1 VRWPAIALVLV
12 APLLAAAPARA
23 DEPRSDDQL
32 AEAHRLEGALEYE
45 KALVL
50 VERII
55 AHGGADPAR
64 LASLH
69 LLAGKLAAGLD
80 RGAAAEDH
88 FARVLALRPDTRLPD
103 GTSPKLTVRF
113 EAARIRGIP
122 PLRVTTTL
130 ANRVATIAPDAD
142 PLGLVAGIAVRV
154 VDATGRPDEV
164 SERSARRVAIPPNLR
179 ATEIAALDANGNR
192 VWVGDAPAES
202 VVIAPP
208 PPPPPHHD
216 DGDHR
221 SAFAKWPTWAISA
234 GAIAAIGGG
243 FAWRTKSLQDE
254 WNRLRA
260 EPDQHDFSSLQS
272 IEHRGRTYAV
282 AADISFGV
290 AGAAAIVSLILLA
303 TDHQPKPIVGI
314 APGAATIGISA
325 TF

>member
-1 VRWPAIALVLV
+1 VRWLAIALVLV
-12 APLLAAAPARA
+12 AAPARA
-23 DEPRSDDQL
+23 DDEL

-64 LASLH
+64 LADLH
-69 LLAGKLAAGLD
+69 LFAGRLAAGLD
-80 RGAAAEDH
+80 RGASAEDH
-88 FARVLALRPDTRLPD
+88 FARVLALRPDTRLPE

-122 PLRVTTTL
+122 PLRVTTTF
-130 ANRVATIAPDAD
+130 AHGVATIAPAAD

-154 VDATGRPDEV
+154 VDSAGKPDEV
-164 SERSARRVAIPPNLR
+164 SDRAARHIAIPANTH
-179 ATEIAALDANGNR
+179 ATEIAALDASGNR
-192 VWVGDAPAES
+192 VWVGDAPAEP

-216 DGDHR
+216 EVPHR
-221 SAFAKWPTWAISA
+221 SALSRWPTWAISA

-254 WNRLRA
+254 WNRLRT
-260 EPDQHDFSSLQS
+260 EDNQHDYSSLQS
-272 IEHRGRTYAV
+272 IEHRGRTYAI
-282 AADISFGV
+282 AADVSFGA
-290 AGAAAIVSLILLA
+290 AGAAAVVALILLA
-303 TDHQPKPIVGI
+303 TEHEPKPIVGVM
-314 APGAATIGISA
+314 PGSATIGFGA
-325 TF
+325 RF

>member
-12 APLLAAAPARA
+12 APLLVAPPARA
-23 DEPRSDDQL
+23 DDEL
-32 AEAHRLEGALEYE
+32 AEAHRLENALEYE

-64 LASLH
+64 LANLH
-69 LLAGKLAAGLD
+69 MLAGKLAAGLD
-80 RGAAAEDH
+80 RGASAEDH
-88 FARVLALRPDTRLPD
+88 FARVLALRPDTRLPE

-130 ANRVATIAPDAD
+130 ANGVATISSEAD

-154 VDATGRPDEV
+154 VDASGNPNEV
-164 SERSARRVAIPPNLR
+164 SDHSARRVAIPANAR
-179 ATEIAALDANGNR
+179 ATEIAALDASGNR
-192 VWVGDAPAES
+192 VWVGDAPAEQ

-208 PPPPPHHD
+208 RPPEHHD
-216 DGDHR
+216 VVDQR

-243 FAWRTKSLQDE
+243 FAWHSKSLQDE

-260 EPDQHDFSSLQS
+260 EDNQHDFSSLQS

-303 TDHQPKPIVGI
+303 TSHEPKPIVGI
-314 APGAATIGISA
+314 TPGAATFGFA
-325 TF
+325 ARF

>member
-1 VRWPAIALVLV
+1 MRWPAIALVVV
-12 APLLAAAPARA
+12 APVLVAAPARA
-23 DEPRSDDQL
+23 DEPRGVDQL

-64 LASLH
+64 LAELH
-69 LLAGKLAAGLD
+69 LFAGKLAAGLD
-80 RGAAAEDH
+80 RGASAEDH
-88 FARVLALRPDTRLPD
+88 FARVLALRPDARLPE

-122 PLRVTTTL
+122 PLRVTTTI
-130 ANRVATIAPDAD
+130 ANGVATIAPEAD

-154 VDATGRPDEV
+154 VDASGKPDEV
-164 SERSARRVAIPPNLR
+164 SDRSARRVAIPPMAR
-179 ATEIAALDANGNR
+179 ATEIAALDASGNR
-192 VWVGDAPAES
+192 VWVGDAPVEP
-202 VVIAPP
+202 VVIT
-208 PPPPPHHD
+208 PPHPPEHHD
-216 DGDHR
+216 GVEHR

-234 GAIAAIGGG
+234 GALAAIGGG
-243 FAWRTKSLQDE
+243 FAWRSKSLQDE

-260 EPDQHDFSSLQS
+260 EDNQHDFSSLQS

-282 AADISFGV
+282 AADISFGA

-303 TDHQPKPIVGI
+303 TSHEPKPIVGI
-314 APGAATIGISA
+314 TPGSTTIGIGA
-325 TF
+325 RF